1 MSSQSNGVWTIDPLR
16 DDRWPDF
23 IARHQKAT
31 VFHTRGWLKAL
42 QATYGYEPLVF
53 TTSAPSDTLTDA
65 VVCCAVRSWLTGRR
79 LVSLPFSDHCEPLLE
94 CPGRMATFAAYFE
107 SLLSGSGNA
116 WKYIEVRSADPA
128 MNGISGFTEAETYT
142 LHRLDLRPA
151 LDALYGKLHK
161 DCIQRKIRRAERAS
175 LEYVTG
181 RSPELLRDLYGLL
194 QLTRAR
200 HHVPPQPF
208 AWFHHLVD
216 CAGEAVSIHVVYQ
229 DGRPL
234 AGMLTLRHEKTMVY
248 KYGGSDAAFHQLG
261 CMPFLFWQV
270 IKEAKEIGA
279 EVLDLGRSDL
289 DNPGLI
295 LFKDRWSADRIP
307 LITWRM
313 SAESSS
319 AFAENMTRQYAR
331 RMMGYLPGPVLSLAG
346 RLLYRHMG

>member
-1 MSSQSNGVWTIDPLR
+1 MSPQLNGVWTIDPLQ
-16 DDRWPDF
+16 DARWPEF
-23 IARHQKAT
+23 VARHPNAT

-42 QATYGYEPLVF
+42 QATYGYEPIAF
-53 TTSAPSDTLTDA
+53 TTSAPSDGLNNA
-65 VVCCAVRSWLTGRR
+65 VVCCAVRSWLTGHR
-79 LVSLPFSDHCEPLLE
+79 LVSLPFSDHCEPLVEHPEVLE
-94 CPGRMATFAAYFE
+94 LLCAHLG
-107 SLLSGSGNA
+107 SLLNQGA
-116 WKYIEVRSADPA
+116 YKYIEVRSADPA
-128 MNGISGFTEAETYT
+128 MNGISGFTEAETYA

-151 LDALYGKLHK
+151 LDVLYGKLHK

-181 RSPELLRDLYGLL
+181 RSLELLRDLYGLL

-216 CAGEAVSIHVVYQ
+216 CLGEAVSIHVVYQ

-234 AGMLTLRHEKTMVY
+234 AGMLTLRHGKTMVY
-248 KYGGSDAAFHQLG
+248 KYGGSDAAFHHLG
-261 CMPFLFWQV
+261 CMPFVFWQV
-270 IKEAKEIGA
+270 IKHAKETGA

-295 LFKDRWSADRIP
+295 AFKDRWSSDRIP
-307 LITWRM
+307 LVTWRM
-313 SAESSS
+313 PAVPAS
-319 AFAENMTRQYAR
+319 AFAEGMTRQYAK
-331 RMMGYLPGPVLSLAG
+331 RMMGYLPEPVLALAG